1 MYAASSRRCLLTSF
15 AVVQTAWPKQ
25 LQQRQPASVLLHKC
39 YYYLDAGSRAAAAS
53 NGIGSNRS
61 CSRYYSLSSSS
72 TQDTQST
79 IYALSSHPGKAAVA
93 VIRVSGPQT
102 KQVLRT
108 MVPQL
113 AESEPDPKTP
123 FPLHARHALLTRLVH
138 PNDQRDVLDTCLCLW
153 FPGPRSFTGE
163 DMAEFHVHGG
173 TAVVSSV
180 LQALGA
186 IGGVRMAGRGEFSR
200 RSFDNDKMD
209 LTTLEGVADLIN
221 AETEA
226 QRRLAVRQSRGE
238 LYQLY
243 ETWRAML
250 VELIAHTEAFID
262 FSEEEDIED
271 GVYPMVCKRT
281 DQLITEI
288 THHLDDKRRGEIM
301 RTGVSLSIVGPPNSG
316 KSTLLNKLAQRQV
329 AIVSPIAGT
338 TRDVVETTLDVG
350 GYPVVVRDT
359 AGLRKSSSDVIEV
372 EGIRRAME
380 SAREADMRI
389 FMLDIRSLAESD
401 GIGLLD
407 DDGAD
412 WRGILELP
420 HTFVVFNKTDQ
431 ISPSTLFGQ
440 CSREKQTE
448 LAREWML
455 SRGVRLPSTTS
466 SDNNVVFLSCKTNG
480 GWEHLMRE
488 LAEHIRRSWESSGNV
503 IDKTQMPLTKAR
515 HREHLQKCL
524 DHLVEFQRIN
534 QADDAAMVVV
544 LAAEELR
551 RAGDSLGRI
560 TGKVGIEDILDA
572 LFGQFC
578 IGK

>member
-1 MYAASSRRCLLTSF
+1 MYAALSRRCLLTSF
-15 AVVQTAWPKQ
+15 AAVQTAWPKQ
-25 LQQRQPASVLLHKC
+25 LQQPTSVLLHKC
-39 YYYLDAGSRAAAAS
+39 RYHVDAASRAAAAS
-53 NGIGSNRS
+53 NGIGSNRL

-72 TQDTQST
+72 TQDTRST
-79 IYALSSHPGKAAVA
+79 IYALSSHPGKSAVA

-123 FPLHARHALLTRLVH
+123 FPLRARHALLTRLVH
-138 PNDQRDVLDTCLCLW
+138 PNDQHDVLDTCLCLW

-186 IGGVRMAGRGEFSR
+186 VDGVRMAGRGEFSR

-238 LYQLY
+238 LHQLY
-243 ETWRAML
+243 ETWRTTL

-271 GVYPMVCKRT
+271 GVYPMVCKRA
-281 DQLITEI
+281 DQLIADI
-288 THHLDDKRRGEIM
+288 ARHLDDKRRGEIM

-401 GIGLLD
+401 GTGLVD

-412 WRGILELP
+412 WRGILELS

-431 ISPSTLFGQ
+431 ISPGTLFGQ
-440 CSREKQTE
+440 CSREKQIE

-466 SDNNVVFLSCKTNG
+466 SNSNIVFLSCKTNG

-488 LAEHIRRSWESSGNV
+488 LAEHIRRSWESSSNV
-503 IDKTQMPLTKAR
+503 TDRTQMPLTKAR

-524 DHLVEFQRIN
+524 GHLVEFQRIN

-560 TGKVGIEDILDA
+560 TGKVGIEDVLDA